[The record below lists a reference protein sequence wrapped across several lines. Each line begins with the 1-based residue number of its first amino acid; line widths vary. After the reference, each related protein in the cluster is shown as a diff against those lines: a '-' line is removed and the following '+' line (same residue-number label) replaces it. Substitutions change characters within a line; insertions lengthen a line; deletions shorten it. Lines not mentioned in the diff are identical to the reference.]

1 MVQDVDFII
10 EIKDYIEAV
19 MKKFNNKKMNLLA
32 GVRAEINYQV
42 GLKVNIVIQELNRL
56 KEVVRIDMKKWST

>member
-1 MVQDVDFII
+1 MKEYV
-10 EIKDYIEAV
+10 EAV

>member
-1 MVQDVDFII
+1 MDFII